1 MLIYENIVNNNRQV
15 WGTMGNIPDENSV
28 KLTYKDQEGASV
40 TPSLNYKYTDDGFG
54 GIMMN
59 NGNAEIPLSVFIG
72 NEQVVPTVLA
82 ESLVLSGNY
91 KTEFNVGE
99 QLDVSGL
106 SVTAIYKGGREDT
119 NVVGWK
125 TSPSANSI
133 LNNAATNKKVTVTYQ
148 KASADYYINV
158 SSVNSEE

>member
-1 MLIYENIVNNNRQV
+1 MFIYEKKVENNRQV
-15 WGTMGNIPDENSV
+15 WGTMGSIPDNNSV
-28 KLTYKDQEGASV
+28 RLTYKDQDGSAV
-40 TPSLNYKYTDDGFG
+40 TPLLNYKYNDDGFG

-72 NEQVVPTVLA
+72 NDQVVPTVLA
-82 ESLVLSGNY
+82 ESIVLGGNY

-106 SVTAIYKGGREDT
+106 SVTAIYKGGREDA

-148 KASADYYINV
+148 TASAAYYINV